1 MKIEKIIKQFFSFFS
16 IGIVS
21 FIIDFT
27 FYNIFFYAFKIDVN
41 LSKAFSYIMGFI
53 NSYVFNKKITFK
65 SKAKGF
71 REPIAFLFLYL
82 SSMVV
87 NYFTHKF
94 LIEFYSGYIP
104 FFGAT
109 SLSVIINFLGLKFLV
124 FKKIN
129 PVKRKSNRFL

>member
-1 MKIEKIIKQFFSFFS
+1 MKIEKITKQFFSFFS

-27 FYNIFFYAFKIDVN
+27 FYNIFFYVFKIDVN

-65 SKAKGF
+65 SQAKGF

-124 FKKIN
+124 FKK
-129 PVKRKSNRFL
+129 K

>member
-1 MKIEKIIKQFFSFFS
+1 MKIEKITKQFFSFFS

-27 FYNIFFYAFKIDVN
+27 FYNIFFYTFQIDVN
-41 LSKAFSYIMGFI
+41 LSKALSYIMGFL
-53 NSYVFNKKITFK
+53 NSYVLNKKITFK
-65 SKAKGF
+65 SQSKGF

-87 NYFTHKF
+87 NYYAHKF
-94 LIEFYSGYIP
+94 LIEIYSGYIP

-124 FKKIN
+124 FKK
-129 PVKRKSNRFL
+129 K

>member
-1 MKIEKIIKQFFSFFS
+1 MQIEKTIKQFFSFFS

-27 FYNIFFYAFKIDVN
+27 FYNIFFYAFTIEVN
-41 LSKAFSYIMGFI
+41 LSKALSYIMGFL
-53 NSYVFNKKITFK
+53 NSYVLNKKITFK

-71 REPIAFLFLYL
+71 REPVAFLLLYL
-82 SSMVV
+82 SSMAL

-104 FFGAT
+104 FFW
-109 SLSVIINFLGLKFLV
+109 
-124 FKKIN
+124 
-129 PVKRKSNRFL
+129 SNLCIRDN